1 MSVPSMTRIITR
13 KSQLALWQANW
24 VKNQL
29 IKHHPDLTVKII
41 GTDSLGDIDR
51 SRPTNEIG
59 GKGVF
64 VKSLQ
69 RALLDLK
76 ADIAVHCVKDMS
88 AHPTP
93 GLSLVSVPKREDQ
106 RDALISRN
114 NLPLAKLPMG
124 AVIGTGSPRR
134 SSFLKAFRQD
144 LIISPIRGNIDSR
157 LNKLQQENYDA
168 IILACAG
175 LQRLNLQNHITETL
189 DPHWF
194 IPSIGQGALGI
205 ECRTNDTATQ
215 NSFCH

>member
-1 MSVPSMTRIITR
+1 MTRIITR

-93 GLSLVSVPKREDQ
+93 GLSLVSVPKRED
-106 RDALISRN
+106 
-114 NLPLAKLPMG
+114 
-124 AVIGTGSPRR
+124 
-134 SSFLKAFRQD
+134 
-144 LIISPIRGNIDSR
+144 
-157 LNKLQQENYDA
+157 
-168 IILACAG
+168 
-175 LQRLNLQNHITETL
+175 
-189 DPHWF
+189 
-194 IPSIGQGALGI
+194 
-205 ECRTNDTATQ
+205 
-215 NSFCH
+215 